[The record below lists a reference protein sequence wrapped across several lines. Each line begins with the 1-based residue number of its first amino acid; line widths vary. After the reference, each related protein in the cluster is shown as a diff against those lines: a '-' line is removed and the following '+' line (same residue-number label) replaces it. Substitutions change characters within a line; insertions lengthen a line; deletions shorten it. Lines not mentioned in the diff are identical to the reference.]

1 MTSILRYSRHFDNCT
16 IIERSDL
23 GKSARQVFQ
32 GRDRGGIDDGLKR
45 QLLGAWAMVRT
56 SSAANM
62 ISAKRPRLEH
72 VPKKLLG
79 FFDSGMLQL
88 FDFELCPYRSN
99 DSI

>member
-1 MTSILRYSRHFDNCT
+1 
-16 IIERSDL
+16 
-23 GKSARQVFQ
+23 
-32 GRDRGGIDDGLKR
+32 
-45 QLLGAWAMVRT
+45 MVRT